1 MQPQLKTAIKEIKL
15 TLQIKGEKKEVP
27 CYVYEYTQR
36 AQELPQFPLGGNTVT
51 IKKIVDGQRI
61 DYEYLPLYCGF
72 DIETTNVITEESK
85 AAYMYHWQFVIA
97 SEEIGYIFLGRTWDM
112 FLDLYLRICYNYNLS
127 RYGKSTNRKLL
138 VWVANLGFEFQFL
151 RKRLLWDEDNFFAR
165 EERHPLAAPTKDG
178 FDFREALSIS
188 GGSLAQLA
196 KDYTTTQKLKG
207 DLDYKIMR
215 SSKTPLTDTE
225 KDYCINDVAILAEWS
240 SFIFSKYIYPDK
252 KIPLTKTGLLR
263 SEVRN
268 ELKNILG
275 YQGTK
280 DYKQLVLNAFP
291 DCETYQYWFRWLFR
305 GGYVHANI
313 TNTGYVIKNAIGEDE
328 TSAYPAWM
336 NFGYYPGTPFVARYD
351 LENFSQYLKE
361 KCCIITVKFTNIQRR
376 TSISYESKHKC
387 LELTDALI
395 DNGRVAAA
403 GEMKVVLTELD
414 WQIYSK
420 LYRWESAEIICL
432 WTSEKIRLPK
442 FILNVLNRHYLN
454 KAKMKKA
461 GLSGTPEY
469 AIEKSGVNAGYG
481 LMVTRMELDSV
492 KYSNNAENW
501 QIEENNLDFE
511 AEKAKQILLPQWGIW
526 VTAHARWALF
536 QPGFKIIDE
545 LGADYII
552 YNDTDSYKCRKHPRV
567 LEIFEEYNKWIA
579 KKIQAAGLTDPA
591 FDDLGMF
598 DLESPNITRI
608 KTLGAKRY
616 LTEEDG
622 KIKATVAGMPKS
634 AILNFDKDPFA
645 AFDILGME
653 LKADVSEKNTIHYED
668 NATEWI
674 APDGVKMTERSSA
687 AIFEIAFTMKLDRF
701 YRAFIESGLDERSVL
716 GN

>member
-1 MQPQLKTAIKEIKL
+1 MRQAIKQIKL
-15 TLQIKGEKKEVP
+15 SLLINGEKKEVP
-27 CYVYEYTQR
+27 CYVIEYTKR
-36 AQELPQFPLGGNTVT
+36 GQELPQFPLGGNTVS
-51 IKKIVDGQRI
+51 IKKIVNGNRI
-61 DYEYLPLYCGF
+61 IYDYLPLYSGF
-72 DIETTNVITEESK
+72 DIETTNVITDKYKS
-85 AAYMYHWQFVIA
+85 AFMYHWQFILA
-97 SEEIGYIFLGRTWDM
+97 SDEIGFVYLGRVWDT
-112 FLDLYLRICYNYNLS
+112 FKDLYYRIVEFYRL
-127 RYGKSTNRKLL
+127 GAQRKLL
-138 VWVANLGFEFQFL
+138 VWDSNLGFEFQFL
-151 RKRLLWDEDNFFAR
+151 RRRFLWDEENFFAR
-165 EERHPLAAPTKDG
+165 EERHPLAAPTVDG
-178 FDFREALSIS
+178 WDFREALSIS

-207 DLDYKIMR
+207 DLDYTVMR
-215 SSKTPLTDTE
+215 SSKTPLTETE

-240 SFIFSKYIYPDK
+240 SFIFDKYIYPDK

-268 ELKNILG
+268 ELKELLG
-275 YQGTK
+275 YQGFK
-280 DYKQLVLNAFP
+280 DYKQLVKNAFP
-291 DCETYQYWFRWLFR
+291 DCDTYQYWFRWLFR
-305 GGYVHANI
+305 GGYVHSNI
-313 TNTGYVIKNAIGEDE
+313 VNTGYTIYGAIGEDE

-351 LENFSQYLKE
+351 LENFEQYVKD
-361 KCCIITVKFTNIQRR
+361 KCCIITVKFTGIQRL

-387 LELTDALI
+387 LELVDALI

-403 GEMKVVLTELD
+403 AEMKVVLTELD
-414 WQIYSK
+414 YQLYKK
-420 LYRWESAEIICL
+420 LYKWERIEVICL
-432 WTSEKIRLPK
+432 WTSDKIRLPK

-469 AIEKSGVNAGYG
+469 AIEKSGVNAAYG

-492 KYSNNAENW
+492 KYSNNLENW

-511 AEKAKQILLPQWGIW
+511 EEKSKQILLPQWGIW

-536 QPGFKIIDE
+536 QPGFKIIEE

-567 LEIFEEYNKWIA
+567 LAIFEEYNKWIA

-616 LTEEDG
+616 LTEENG
-622 KIKATVAGMPKS
+622 KIKATVAGMPKN
-634 AILNFDKDPFA
+634 AIVKIEGDPFR

-653 LKADVSEKNTIHYED
+653 LRADVSDKNTIHYED
-668 NATEWI
+668 NASEWT
-674 APDGVKMTERSSA
+674 APDGVKMSELSSA
-687 AIFEIAFTMKLDRF
+687 AIFEIAFTMKLDKF
-701 YRAFIESGLDERSVL
+701 YRRFIEQGLEDKREVL
-716 GN
+716 GH

>member
-36 AQELPQFPLGGNTVT
+36 CQELPQFPLGGNTVT

-61 DYEYLPLYCGF
+61 EFEYLPIYSGF
-72 DIETTNVITEESK
+72 DIETTNVITDESK
-85 AAYMYHWQFVIA
+85 AAYMYHWQLVIA
-97 SEEIGYIFLGRTWDM
+97 SDEIGYIYLGRRWEL
-112 FLDLYLRICYNYNLS
+112 FFDLYNRLVEFS
-127 RYGKSTNRKLL
+127 RLGTVRKLL
-138 VWVANLGFEFQFL
+138 CWVANLGFEFQFL
-151 RKRLLWDEDNFFAR
+151 RTRLLWDEDNFFAR

-207 DLDYKIMR
+207 DLYYKIMR
-215 SSKTPLTDTE
+215 SWKTPLTDTE

-275 YQGTK
+275 YQGAK
-280 DYKQLVLNAFP
+280 DYKQLVQNAFP

-361 KCCIITVKFTNIQRR
+361 KCCIITVKFTNIQRK

-414 WQIYSK
+414 WQIYTK

-481 LMVTRMELDSV
+481 LLVTRMELSSV
-492 KYSNNAENW
+492 KYSNNLENW

-616 LTEEDG
+616 MTEEDG

-668 NATEWI
+668 NSTEWI

>member
-61 DYEYLPLYCGF
+61 EYEYLPLYCGF

-291 DCETYQYWFRWLFR
+291 DCKTYQYWFRWLFR

-336 NFGYYPGTPFVARYD
+336 NFGYYPGTPFFARYD

-481 LMVTRMELDSV
+481 LLVTRMELSSV
-492 KYSNNAENW
+492 KYSNNLENW

-567 LEIFEEYNKWIA
+567 LEIFEEYNRWIA

-598 DLESPNITRI
+598 NFESPNITRI
-608 KTLGAKRY
+608 KTLGSKRY